1 MNKLL
6 SIKEARLA
14 KGLTINQLAIKLKL
28 SEEIVQKIENNEELT
43 DKFRSYEKIFRH
55 SILKSLGLYE
65 HSTVV
70 ELAPIPQDNTKLIL
84 TIFFFVLMVIV
95 LFSLSFDMYKKFNLQ
110 SSLNLIEKDQIYLD
124 AEKIL
129 SDFKYEEIDHKQFI
143 NKLELSKNNEF
154 QNTFVLTVLDNY
166 SISYKVIDN
175 NQKTINFGTIT
186 PDNPLKLDF
195 NGDFSID
202 LSNIQ
207 FIDKIITNNFIYH
220 INVNKS
226 YALKEFNISKLSE
239 IK

>member
-28 SEEIVQKIENNEELT
+28 SEEIIQKIENNEELPN
-43 DKFRSYEKIFRH
+43 KFRSYEKIFRN

-70 ELAPIPQDNTKLIL
+70 ELAQIPKDNTKLIL

-129 SDFKYEEIDHKQFI
+129 SDFEYEEIDHKQFI
-143 NKLELSKNNEF
+143 NKLELSKNNEI